1 MDGIK
6 MDLQV
11 HNKKHG
17 KGQTHNTYGKYA
29 TDVMLD
35 MVTRPMQMHVPACIS
50 YYSYDGRKLHCNDC
64 HLKPA

>member
-11 HNKKHG
+11 HNKKHE
-17 KGQTHNTYGKYA
+17 KGQIYNTYGKYA

-35 MVTRPMQMHVPACIS
+35 MVTRSMQMQAPACTS
-50 YYSYDGRKLHCNDC
+50 YYSRDGRKLCCID
-64 HLKPA
+64 